1 MKQGLLISAVLIL
14 MLAYEPAVPDA
25 RAQTDL
31 DSFTPA
37 QYRWAVNWTNGPLET
52 LMAHGIIETIST
64 ADKKFQVL
72 AGEAWQQLSF
82 SQVGEILSKLSR
94 ARQITGH
101 SPFFTVKQRANEI
114 VLARVTQH
122 SISVLMPGEG
132 FIEYIP
138 ETDIHENTVY

>member
-14 MLAYEPAVPDA
+14 MLTYGPTVPDA
-25 RAQTDL
+25 RAQTDR

-52 LMAHGIIETIST
+52 LMAHGIIESIST
-64 ADKKFQVL
+64 ADKRFQIS

-82 SQVGEILSKLSR
+82 RQAGEILSRLSR

-101 SPFFTVKQRANEI
+101 SPFFTVKQNATGI

-122 SISVLMPGEG
+122 SISLLIPAEG

-138 ETDIHENTVY
+138 GTDIHENTAY